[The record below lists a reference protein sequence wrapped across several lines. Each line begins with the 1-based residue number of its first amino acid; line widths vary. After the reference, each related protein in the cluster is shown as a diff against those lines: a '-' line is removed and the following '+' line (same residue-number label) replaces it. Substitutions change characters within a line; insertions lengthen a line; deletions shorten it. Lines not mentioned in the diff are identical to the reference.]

1 MNANKW
7 LYFFSKFTLLDE
19 ILGFVYWALAIY
31 GIFLIVGALNNPIVL
46 VIVLGVYVVS
56 VTLFYLFLS
65 KKIKSLFKDDS
76 G

>member
-7 LYFFSKFTLLDE
+7 LYFFSKFTLIDE
-19 ILGFVYWALAIY
+19 ILGFAYWALAIY
-31 GIFLIVGALNNPIVL
+31 GIFLIVGALNNAIVM
-46 VIVLGVYVVS
+46 VIVLGAYIVS

-65 KKIKSLFKDDS
+65 KKIKSFFKDDA